1 VPYPTDLYAPP
12 LGLLTDLY
20 QLTMAFAAF
29 KAGIADRQA
38 AFHLT
43 FRKNPYEGGFTLV
56 CGLAAAAD
64 YLERYGFSEDDL
76 AYLRTLRGKRG
87 PLFDDPFLD
96 WLRNLRVALDVD
108 AMPEGTVAFPQEP
121 ILRVRGPAIAAML
134 VETPLLALLNFET
147 LVATKSARVCLA
159 AQGRPVI
166 EFGLRRAQGPDGG
179 ISASRAAYVG
189 GCEATSNVLAGKLF
203 GIPVRGT
210 HAHSWVM
217 LHGDERAAFH
227 DFAKAM
233 PDDCVF
239 LVDTYDSLA
248 GVRHAI
254 EEGRALRAA
263 GHELAGI
270 RLDSGDLAW
279 LSREARKML
288 DEAGFQD
295 ARILASNDLDEH
307 VIASLLREQA
317 AEIDSFGV
325 GTSLVAGRPDA
336 ALGGVYKLSAVR
348 EGDAWMPRL
357 KLSEQQAK
365 ISTPG
370 VLAVRRYRSASGLLG
385 DLLYDEDLGI
395 SESTLID
402 PIDPTRRKS
411 IPRGAAHEEL
421 LVPIFRAG
429 KRVYQMPTL
438 ADVRARARASV
449 SALDPALLRLVNPHV
464 YPVGLEPRLHER
476 RMRLIL
482 EARQPAN

>member
-1 VPYPTDLYAPP
+1 
-12 LGLLTDLY
+12 
-20 QLTMAFAAF
+20 
-29 KAGIADRQA
+29 
-38 AFHLT
+38 
-43 FRKNPYEGGFTLV
+43 
-56 CGLAAAAD
+56 
-64 YLERYGFSEDDL
+64 
-76 AYLRTLRGKRG
+76 
-87 PLFDDPFLD
+87 
-96 WLRNLRVALDVD
+96 
-108 AMPEGTVAFPQEP
+108 
-121 ILRVRGPAIAAML
+121 ML
-134 VETPLLALLNFET
+134 VETPLLTFLNFQT
-147 LVATKSARVCLA
+147 LVATKAARVCLA

-227 DFAKAM
+227 DFARAL

-248 GVRHAI
+248 GVDRAI
-254 EEGRALRAA
+254 EEARALRAV

-279 LSREARKML
+279 LSREARQKL
-288 DEAGFQD
+288 DEAGFPD

-307 VIASLLREQA
+307 VINSLLREQG
-317 AEIDSFGV
+317 AEIDAFGV
-325 GTSLVAGRPDA
+325 GTSLVAARPDA

-348 EGDAWMPRL
+348 EGGGWTPRL

-370 VLAVRRYRSASGLLG
+370 VLQVRRYRGGARLLG

-402 PIDPTRRKS
+402 PTDPTRRKS
-411 IPRGAAHEEL
+411 IPSGAAHDDL
-421 LVPIFRAG
+421 LVPIFRG
-429 KRVYQMPTL
+429 GHSVYQMPAL
-438 ADVRARARASV
+438 AEIRDHARASV
-449 SALDPALLRLVNPHV
+449 SALDPAILRLVNPHL
-464 YPVGLEPRLHER
+464 YPVGLEPRVYER
-476 RMRLIL
+476 RMRLIV
-482 EARQPAN
+482 EARTQGS

>member
-1 VPYPTDLYAPP
+1 MPYPTDLYAPP

-29 KAGIADRQA
+29 KAGIADREA

-43 FRKNPYEGGFTLV
+43 FRKNPFEGGFTLV
-56 CGLAAAAD
+56 CGLAAACD

-96 WLRNLRVALDVD
+96 WLRNLRIALDVD

-121 ILRVRGPAIAAML
+121 IL
-134 VETPLLALLNFET
+134 
-147 LVATKSARVCLA
+147 
-159 AQGRPVI
+159 
-166 EFGLRRAQGPDGG
+166 
-179 ISASRAAYVG
+179 
-189 GCEATSNVLAGKLF
+189 
-203 GIPVRGT
+203 PVRGT

-217 LHGDERAAFH
+217 LHGDERTAFR

-248 GVRHAI
+248 GVQNAI

-279 LSREARKML
+279 LSREARRML
-288 DEAGFQD
+288 DEAGFPD

-325 GTSLVAGRPDA
+325 GTLLVAGRPDA

-348 EGDAWMPRL
+348 EGDAWTPRL

-370 VLAVRRYRSASGLLG
+370 VLAVRRYRG
-385 DLLYDEDLGI
+385 
-395 SESTLID
+395 
-402 PIDPTRRKS
+402 
-411 IPRGAAHEEL
+411 
-421 LVPIFRAG
+421 
-429 KRVYQMPTL
+429 
-438 ADVRARARASV
+438 
-449 SALDPALLRLVNPHV
+449 
-464 YPVGLEPRLHER
+464 
-476 RMRLIL
+476 
-482 EARQPAN
+482 